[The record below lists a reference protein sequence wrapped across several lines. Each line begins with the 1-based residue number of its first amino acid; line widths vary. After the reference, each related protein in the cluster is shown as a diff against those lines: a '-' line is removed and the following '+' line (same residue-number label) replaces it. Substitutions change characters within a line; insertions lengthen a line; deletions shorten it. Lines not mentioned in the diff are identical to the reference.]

1 MNPEYST
8 DIYDRYAAWILAKGP
23 WTKYI
28 KIKKHGFM
36 NLKTKEIPLQY
47 ESFPVDTISLWKATN
62 RSFAYTKDEH
72 VSLSINNN
80 NHVTLYMPE
89 RYKNTQA
96 ERQIVARE
104 LGFVCMNVR
113 SHLLPDNE
121 KRNFTKKDLVDAH
134 EQGGLLGKIMMGVS
148 VVGLVAEQSAYQQRK
163 ERELDEAW
171 KVATAILIPISAY
184 IYVNKQKILKN
195 YNDVSKVFNVSSNIE
210 TMFLKRIVE
219 KYDTNT
225 SIF

>member
-8 DIYDRYAAWILAKGP
+8 DIYDRYASWILEKGL
-23 WTKYI
+23 WKKYI

-36 NLKTKEIPLQY
+36 NLKTKEIPLKY
-47 ESFPVDTISLWKATN
+47 EDFPVDTISLWKASNRNFEYTKNELISLRIENN
-62 RSFAYTKDEH
+62 RS
-72 VSLSINNN
+72 
-80 NHVTLYMPE
+80 TLYMPE
-89 RYKNTQA
+89 KYKNTQA

-104 LGFVCMNVR
+104 LGFVCMNMR
-113 SHLLPDNE
+113 SHLLPDDE
-121 KRNFTKKDLVDAH
+121 KRNFTKKDLVEAH
-134 EQGGLLGKIMMGVS
+134 EQGGILGKIMMGVS
-148 VVGLVAEQSAYQQRK
+148 LVGLVAEQSAYEQRK
-163 ERELDEAW
+163 EREMNEAW
-171 KVATAILIPISAY
+171 KVATAILIPINAY

-225 SIF
+225 SMF